1 MSAIAG
7 YGSIPSRS
15 SVRHSRTSRSRSGA
29 TDGIDSLRVSA
40 RSRSRRN
47 EMLWNVP
54 ASIGLADVESP
65 QTASQLA
72 GSVAG
77 EGERHHVTRLGV
89 AAFESMGDAPGQHRR
104 LARTRGSDD
113 RRGGR
118 PCSPPPA
125 AGRRRVRSAGD
136 RRSWRHDTTG
146 VRDSCRPPPRVHF
159 GTVASMP
166 FPKKN
171 LNANETIA
179 LDMHPHWWYF
189 AEPALTLLGAIILA
203 GLVLGETDGD
213 TQKSLGWV
221 MLIILVGTAIWL
233 VVRYLKWLTTN
244 FVITSNR
251 LIFRQGLIAKSGIEI
266 PLERVNNVN
275 FHQSVFE
282 RILGAGDLLIES
294 GGEDGQQ
301 RFTDI
306 RHPAQVQNLIHAQM
320 EGHFQ
325 RRASYAAPPPPP
337 PGGDVTQQLE
347 RLEGMLQRGTLTQ
360 EEFNAQKAKL
370 LG

>member
-1 MSAIAG
+1 
-7 YGSIPSRS
+7 
-15 SVRHSRTSRSRSGA
+15 
-29 TDGIDSLRVSA
+29 
-40 RSRSRRN
+40 
-47 EMLWNVP
+47 
-54 ASIGLADVESP
+54 
-65 QTASQLA
+65 
-72 GSVAG
+72 
-77 EGERHHVTRLGV
+77 
-89 AAFESMGDAPGQHRR
+89 
-104 LARTRGSDD
+104 
-113 RRGGR
+113 
-118 PCSPPPA
+118 
-125 AGRRRVRSAGD
+125 
-136 RRSWRHDTTG
+136 
-146 VRDSCRPPPRVHF
+146 
-159 GTVASMP
+159 MP

-189 AEPALTLLGAIILA
+189 AEPAWSLLFSIILGIIVLAKTHGSTGKALRVLTLIL
-203 GLVLGETDGD
+203 
-213 TQKSLGWV
+213 
-221 MLIILVGTAIWL
+221 LVGTAIWL
-233 VVRYLKWLTTN
+233 VTRYMKWLTTN

-251 LIFRQGLIAKSGIEI
+251 LIFRQGVVGKSGVEI

-275 FHQSVFE
+275 FHQTVFE

-325 RRASYAAPPPPP
+325 RRAGYVNAPT
-337 PGGDVTQQLE
+337 GDITEQLQ

-360 EEFNAQKAKL
+360 EEFDIQKTRL